1 VIGNRDRTMR
11 AVGFSLALAVSLA
24 VPVVASAQQT
34 VIFVRHAERAD
45 AGATTGA
52 MSAAPADPL
61 LSAAGQA
68 RAQKLATMLRDAGIK
83 AIYVTEFHRTQDTA
97 KPLAS
102 VLRLDV
108 KTVAAKDTAVL
119 VEAIKS
125 THAKDVV
132 LVIGHSNT
140 VPDAIKALG
149 GPAVTIRDD
158 EYDAIFV
165 LNPATGSLTLIR
177 Y

>member
-1 VIGNRDRTMR
+1 MTQRTR
-11 AVGFSLALAVSLA
+11 QGLWFAVLALVLA
-24 VPVVASAQQT
+24 MPAAARAQET

-45 AGATTGA
+45 GGAGARTGA

-68 RAQKLATMLRDAGIK
+68 RAQKLATVLRDANIK
-83 AIYVTEFHRTQDTA
+83 AIYATEFHRTQDTA

-102 VLRLDV
+102 KLRLDV
-108 KTVAAKDTAVL
+108 QAIPARDTAAL
-119 VEAIKS
+119 VVSIKAA
-125 THAKDVV
+125 HAKDVV
-132 LVIGHSNT
+132 LVVGHSNT
-140 VPDAIKALG
+140 LPDAIKAFG
-149 GPAVTIRDD
+149 GPAVTIGDD

-165 LNPATGSLTLIR
+165 LNPVTGTLTLIR

>member
-1 VIGNRDRTMR
+1 VTRRIRFG
-11 AVGFSLALAVSLA
+11 LAFVVLAVFLA
-24 VPVVASAQQT
+24 VPVAAFGQQT

-45 AGATTGA
+45 AGAPAAA

-68 RAQKLATMLRDAGIK
+68 RAQKLATMLRDSGIK

-102 VLRLDV
+102 TLRLDAQ
-108 KTVAAKDTAVL
+108 TVAAKDTAAL
-119 VEAIKS
+119 VAAIKA
-125 THAKDVV
+125 TNAKDVV
-132 LVIGHSNT
+132 LVVGHSNT
-140 VPDAIKALG
+140 LPDAIKALG

-158 EYDAIFV
+158 EYDAMFV
-165 LNPATGSLTLIR
+165 LSPATGALTLIR